1 MSFATAAAA
10 ARLEVMTADLTGS
23 RSVFKM
29 GRAIDRIEPMFAFG
43 DVRIVTTF
51 YIVFMFI

>member
-43 DVRIVTTF
+43 DVRIVTTSGA
-51 YIVFMFI
+51 I